1 MKVTRCDRCGN
12 IFEYSFYTTIKVV
25 KSVNNQQNYDLC
37 SSCEKDLENFLK
49 VTRKEGKNTEE
60 V

>member
-1 MKVTRCDRCGN
+1 MKVTRCDRCGS

-25 KSVNNQQNYDLC
+25 RSVNNQQNYDLC

-49 VTRKEGKNTEE
+49 VTRKEE